1 MEDDPLSSDRVI
13 DIGPRKRR
21 TWLFVTIAILAAIFL
36 FGSQLL
42 GIYIDALWFSSVGY
56 SDVYWYKFRLGGLLF
71 IIFLL
76 LTFLIL
82 RLPFIWLNRVLPE
95 LTERPRVRL
104 ATVED
109 LKEINI
115 LPFFYRPGV
124 WLLSIGVAILSAI
137 GMARAW
143 PEFAVYLNGT
153 TGSVTDPIFGRDIG
167 FYLFRL
173 PVLERISGWLMT
185 LAVVLTLAFAGA
197 ALYTWYF
204 ERMRGTFTSDLR
216 RRVITAISGACI
228 LLAAAL
234 AFATYLDR
242 FEMLSNRH
250 ALFTG
255 ISYTDEN
262 VRLLAQNILVGLL
275 AISAVA
281 LAVNAFYLRRS
292 KMFFWLAGIV
302 AAVWVL
308 GLGIIPQSIQSF
320 SVKPN
325 ELAKESPY
333 IEHNI
338 QMTRRAFGLDR
349 FEERPFNPAPTV
361 TADDIRANKD
371 TMDNLR
377 LWDRRALQA
386 TLAQIQEIRQYY
398 EFNIPD
404 VDRYV
409 INGQL
414 RQVMLSAREMNTDQL
429 PSQSRTW
436 INQHLVYTHGYGVT
450 MSTVNEFTPEG
461 LPHLLL
467 RDMPVKSEVREL
479 NITRPEIY
487 FGEKTNSH
495 VYVNTKAQ
503 GTTAPEF
510 NYPAGENEDS
520 YSAYEGGAGI
530 PVGGFLRKLAYSI
543 YLGDGSSLLLSDSIT
558 SESRV
563 MMHRN
568 VRERVQKIAPFILF
582 EDDPY
587 IVITAEGRLQ
597 WIIDGFTY
605 SDLYPY
611 STTYQVG
618 GRPINYIR
626 NSVKAVVDA
635 YEGSVI
641 FYVFDDPEDPVIRT
655 YQGIF
660 PGMFRPR
667 DEMPQDLL
675 AHVRYPSTLVSAQAR
690 AYTLY
695 HIENAQTFYNQ
706 EDLWAIATG
715 EMPEQGAEPQTMAPY
730 HVMMDLPGENNAAL
744 EFLNIL
750 PFTPAG
756 QGRSN
761 MIGWMAARND
771 GQNYGKTIVYSFP
784 KNVTVTGPAQIRA
797 RVNQDSQLAQLMT
810 LWSQRGSEVLRGSLL
825 VIPIA
830 DSLLYV
836 EAFFLQAQGT
846 ESKLPELRQVAVAT
860 QDRLATAETF
870 EKTLSKL
877 FPELTAAMQQ
887 TAEQQQTLRQ
897 QGGPQQVAQQRQQQ
911 QQAAAQAQQQP
922 ATPAAVPAEMTRLI
936 QQAGQLMTEYER
948 LSSQGRHR
956 EAGEKLDQLKQTLAE
971 LQRLRGGP

>member
-1 MEDDPLSSDRVI
+1 MEDDPLFPDRVI

-21 TWLFVTIAILAAIFL
+21 TWLYVTIVILAAIFL

-42 GIYIDALWFSSVGY
+42 GIYIDALWFSSIGY

-124 WLLSIGVAILSAI
+124 WVLSIGVAILSAI

-153 TGSVTDPIFGRDIG
+153 DGSVTDPIFGRNIR
-167 FYLFRL
+167 FYLFTL
-173 PVLERISGWLMT
+173 PMLERVSGWLMT
-185 LAVVLTLAFAGA
+185 LAVVLTIAFAGA

-234 AFATYLDR
+234 AFSTYLDR

-275 AISAVA
+275 LISAVA
-281 LAVNAFYLRRS
+281 LAANAFYLRRS
-292 KMFFWLAGIV
+292 KMFFWLAGTV
-302 AAVWVL
+302 AVVWIL

-361 TADDIRANKD
+361 TAEDIRANKD

-404 VDRYV
+404 VDRYM

-429 PSQSRTW
+429 PPQSRTW

-467 RDMPVKSEVREL
+467 RDMPVKSEVREINL
-479 NITRPEIY
+479 TRPEIY
-487 FGEKTNSH
+487 FGERTNSH

-520 YSAYEGGAGI
+520 YSSYEGSAGI

-597 WIIDGFTY
+597 WILDGFTY

-611 STTYQVG
+611 STTYQIA

-641 FYVFDDPEDPVIRT
+641 FYVFDDPEDPIVKT
-655 YQGIF
+655 YQAIF
-660 PGMFRPR
+660 PEMFRPR

-715 EMPEQGAEPQTMAPY
+715 EMAEQGAEPQTMAPY
-730 HVMMDLPGENNAAL
+730 HVMMDLPGENEAAL

-784 KNVTVTGPAQIRA
+784 KNITVTGPAQIRA

-825 VIPIA
+825 VIPLA

-870 EKTLSKL
+870 ERTLAKL
-877 FPELTAAMQQ
+877 FPELASDLQQ
-887 TAEQQQTLRQ
+887 GQQQQQAIRQ
-897 QGGPQQVAQQRQQQ
+897 QGGPQQVSQPQGQ
-911 QQAAAQAQQQP
+911 QQAAAQTQQQP
-922 ATPAAVPAEMTRLI
+922 ATPAAVPADVTRLI
-936 QQAGQLMTEYER
+936 QQAGQLMAEYER